1 MSQSPYRMSSE
12 MPRASPGTPPDAPAA
27 VAAMAVKGNKETRAS
42 EALAM
47 KDEQLRILGEQNTQL
62 LRSLNAMDDEIG
74 ALQQRRLVLEDEGRA
89 LRDHNFEL
97 QSKARAAE
105 AGLAK
110 AQAGAEERDTQ
121 IRVLTDHNTEL
132 LRLLEH
138 EEGQA
143 AALGAQRAALRGEL
157 DALQGRYASLLAA
170 AKTHEEVAAR
180 ASREGQLRAEE
191 VRLLRTESDQLRA
204 CNAELRMKT
213 QVELEALQEQL
224 RVRKEK
230 QYQLL
235 EHVQRL
241 EEAKRLGDDQL
252 GALEDKLRRLHER
265 GQELETQLQLEA
277 KAKRAQVDANK
288 SFFLEN
294 GNLLKD
300 KAELQQRFER
310 AEQER
315 TRMEAENR
323 DSAEQLREMAEK
335 VFQLLE
341 RLKLAELG
349 KAKALDGLK
358 LKELELLGLKKKN
371 SRLLKE
377 GTQEG
382 KARVK
387 SELDRKVLLEQLQA
401 LKKHNAQLSVRCG
414 EEVKAKLREAE
425 ERKAL
430 DDKLRTMS
438 GRLAFLLNKMQADE
452 EAKLAAKEDAKKMV
466 AQIAS
471 LQEKSAEAA
480 HKLFA
485 TAESN
490 RVVTEALRCK
500 QDELDAQRIR
510 MDALQHKVG
519 ELAAALETSGL
530 ASSAFDHDNQDEAR
544 RGGGGGGGG
553 GGEPHPDDAADALN
567 SRFFVE
573 ARAAHGGL
581 LVIKAKRQP
590 AAPQAQQQAVAF
602 LERLRVNA
610 FLKRAQKSL
619 NTKQMLVERLAAL
632 LATALAGEDAVE
644 DAKQQVAAKRDQ
656 VAHLARKAKL
666 LQEKLTAE
674 EDAKRK
680 TLLRYV
686 HEIKSRAAL
695 AQQQQQLAGGASSDS
710 STDHGV
716 LKLPESGV
724 GDEEV
729 HAIAALL
736 RNAPN
741 VKELQLRGNAV
752 TSEGA
757 RAVAAILG
765 LAGCQLRHVDL
776 RANRITKDGVR
787 VLAEALE
794 RNARTKHVYVHAGGK
809 IEALGTTSAAASA
822 LHLNAQAMSSGV
834 GATTS
839 SGLIG
844 VETICVVDVR
854 EQTSPESEPSLLDD
868 VDFVGDDADAAL
880 SFAPP
885 SALGAISGPGSA
897 FKLKMA
903 GVGAGTGAG
912 ESSAL
917 SSAGK
922 DGGSA
927 RLFSRRPLSAA
938 ALKRHKE
945 KLQQQR
951 KKKLEDT
958 RRHARKEA
966 EWNGRAGGFD
976 APPAGSSS
984 GGVPLAATPLSK
996 KLPPITNGTAAG
1008 ASAEPRRSPKAVS
1021 RTNSA
1026 PVLKKKTDDPQS
1038 GSER

>member
-1 MSQSPYRMSSE
+1 
-12 MPRASPGTPPDAPAA
+12 MPRGSPGTPLDASAA
-27 VAAMAVKGNKETRAS
+27 VAAMAIKGSKESRAS

-47 KDEQLRILGEQNTQL
+47 KDEQMRILGDQNAQL
-62 LRSLNAMDDEIG
+62 LRSLNAMDDEIS
-74 ALQQRRLVLEDEGRA
+74 ALKTRRLQLEEESRT

-105 AGLAK
+105 TSLAK
-110 AQAGAEERDTQ
+110 SQAGMAERDTQ
-121 IRVLTDHNTEL
+121 IKVLTDHNTEL

-138 EEGQA
+138 EEAQTS
-143 AALGAQRAALRGEL
+143 ALAAQRAALQSEL
-157 DALQGRYASLLAA
+157 DALQTKYASLLAT
-170 AKTHEEVAAR
+170 AKTHEEIAAR
-180 ASREGQLRAEE
+180 ATREGQLRAEE
-191 VRLLRTESDQLRA
+191 VRLLRNESDQLRA
-204 CNAELRMKT
+204 CATELKMKSA
-213 QVELEALQEQL
+213 VELEALQEQL

-235 EHVQRL
+235 EKLQQL
-241 EEAKRLGDDQL
+241 EEAKRQSDDHV
-252 GALEDKLRRLHER
+252 GALEDKLRRAHER
-265 GQELETQLQLEA
+265 AQELETQLQLEA
-277 KAKRAQVDANK
+277 KAKRAQADANK
-288 SFFLEN
+288 SFFIEN

-300 KAELQQRFER
+300 KQELQQRADR

-349 KAKALDGLK
+349 KTKALDGLK
-358 LKELELLGLKKKN
+358 LKELELLGLQKKN
-371 SRLLKE
+371 ARLLKE

-387 SELDRKVLLEQLQA
+387 SELDKKVLLEQLQA
-401 LKKHNAQLSVRCG
+401 LKKHNAQLSMRCS
-414 EEVKAKLREAE
+414 EEVKAKLKEAE
-425 ERKAL
+425 DRKAL
-430 DDKLRTMS
+430 DEKLKTMS

-452 EAKLAAKEDAKKMV
+452 EAKIVAKEEAKKMH
-466 AQIAS
+466 AQITS
-471 LQEKSAEAA
+471 LQEKSGEAA

-500 QDELDAQRIR
+500 QDELDAQTIR
-510 MDALQHKVG
+510 MDALQKKLG
-519 ELAAALETSGL
+519 ELSAALETSGL
-530 ASSAFDHDNQDEAR
+530 SSKALGDPDNQDGHRTGTFAR
-544 RGGGGGGGG
+544 DGVN
-553 GGEPHPDDAADALN
+553 GEPHPEDDALN

-573 ARAAHGGL
+573 ARASHGGL
-581 LVIKAKRQP
+581 LVIKAKRQQATP
-590 AAPQAQQQAVAF
+590 KAQQQA
-602 LERLRVNA
+602 LELLDKLGINA
-610 FLKRAQKSL
+610 FLKRAQKSM
-619 NTKQMLVERLAAL
+619 NPKQMLVERIAALLAAL
-632 LATALAGEDAVE
+632 LAAEDTADESRQHAS
-644 DAKQQVAAKRDQ
+644 AKSDQ

-695 AQQQQQLAGGASSDS
+695 VQQLSGSSSD
-710 STDHGV
+710 DHAGV

-741 VKELQLRGNAV
+741 VRELQLRGNAV

-757 RAVAAILG
+757 RAIAAVLG
-765 LAGCQLRHVDL
+765 SASCQLRHVDL
-776 RANRITKDGVR
+776 RANRISKDGVK

-809 IEALGTTSAAASA
+809 IEALGTTSTATSA
-822 LHLNAQAMSSGV
+822 LQLNAQAMSSGV
-834 GATTS
+834 SAAAS
-839 SGLIG
+839 ASNSGLIG

-854 EQTSPESEPSLLDD
+854 EQTSAETAPGLLDD
-868 VDFVGDDADAAL
+868 LDAMDGGGGGDGVSL
-880 SFAPP
+880 P
-885 SALGAISGPGSA
+885 SALGTALSGPGSA

-903 GVGAGTGAG
+903 SVGAGTGAG
-912 ESSAL
+912 EAMSST
-917 SSAGK
+917 GK
-922 DGGSA
+922 DGGGSS

-938 ALKRHKE
+938 ALKKHKE

-951 KKKLEDT
+951 KKKLEDAK
-958 RRHARKEA
+958 RQAKKEA
-966 EWNGRAGGFD
+966 EWNGRAGGLD
-976 APPAGSSS
+976 ASPAGAPPA
-984 GGVPLAATPLSK
+984 SK
-996 KLPPITNGTAAG
+996 KLPPIATTSSSATADL
-1008 ASAEPRRSPKAVS
+1008 RSPTAVS

-1026 PVLKKKTDDPQS
+1026 PVLKKKAEDPS
-1038 GSER
+1038 

>member
-1 MSQSPYRMSSE
+1 
-12 MPRASPGTPPDAPAA
+12 
-27 VAAMAVKGNKETRAS
+27 MAIKGNKETRAN

-47 KDEQLRILGEQNTQL
+47 KDEQLRILGEQNAHL
-62 LRSLNAMDDEIG
+62 LRSLNAMDDELSG
-74 ALQQRRLVLEDEGRA
+74 LKQHRLELENENRS

-97 QSKARAAE
+97 QSQARAAE
-105 AGLAK
+105 TSRTK
-110 AQAGAEERDTQ
+110 AQAGMEERDTQ

-138 EEGQA
+138 EEAQTQL
-143 AALGAQRAALRGEL
+143 LGTQHSTVRSEL
-157 DALQGRYASLLAA
+157 DALETKYASLLTA

-191 VRLLRTESDQLRA
+191 VRLLRIESDQLRA
-204 CNAELRMKT
+204 CNAELKMKT
-213 QVELEALQEQL
+213 EVELEALHEQL
-224 RVRKEK
+224 RVRKAK

-241 EEAKRLGDDQL
+241 EEAKRLSDDQL
-252 GALEDKLRRLHER
+252 HALDDKLRRVHAR
-265 GQELETQLQLEA
+265 SQELETQLQLET

-288 SFFLEN
+288 NFFLEN

-300 KAELQQRFER
+300 KAELQARLER

-323 DSAEQLREMAEK
+323 DSADQLREMAEK

-349 KAKALDGLK
+349 KVKALDGLK

-371 SRLLKE
+371 ARLLTE
-377 GTQEG
+377 GTTEG

-387 SELDRKVLLEQLQA
+387 SELDKKVLLDQLQA
-401 LKKHNAQLSVRCG
+401 LKKHNAQLSLRCSD
-414 EEVKAKLREAE
+414 EVKAKLREAE

-430 DDKLRTMS
+430 DEKLRTMS
-438 GRLAFLLNKMQADE
+438 SRLAFLLTKMQADE
-452 EAKLAAKEDAKKMV
+452 EAKLAAKEEAKKMI
-466 AQIAS
+466 AQVAS
-471 LQEKSAEAA
+471 LQDKSAETSRQ
-480 HKLFA
+480 LFA

-500 QDELDAQRIR
+500 QDELDAVRIR
-510 MDALQHKVG
+510 SDALQAKVS
-519 ELAAALETSGL
+519 ELAAALESSGL
-530 ASSAFDHDNQDEAR
+530 TLLGPPDDNQDGGR
-544 RGGGGGGGG
+544 RGTGGTT
-553 GGEPHPDDAADALN
+553 EPHPDDAAADALN
-567 SRFFVE
+567 SRFIVE

-581 LVIKAKRQP
+581 LVIRAKRQP
-590 AAPQAQQQAVAF
+590 AASLAYNQQAAAF
-602 LERLRVNA
+602 LERLHVNA

-619 NTKQMLVERLAAL
+619 NPKQMLVERLAAL
-632 LATALAGEDAVE
+632 LATALAAEDAAD
-644 DAKQQVAAKRDQ
+644 DARQQVAATREQ

-686 HEIKSRAAL
+686 HEIKARAAL
-695 AQQQQQLAGGASSDS
+695 VQSQQTTGASSNSDDS
-710 STDHGV
+710 GV

-741 VKELQLRGNAV
+741 VRELQLRGNAV
-752 TSEGA
+752 TSDGA

-765 LAGCQLRHVDL
+765 LASCQLRLVDL
-776 RANRITKDGVR
+776 RANRISKDGVR

-794 RNARTKHVYVHAGGK
+794 RNERTKHVYVHAGGK

-822 LHLNAQAMSSGV
+822 LHWNAQAMSSGV

-854 EQTSPESEPSLLDD
+854 EQTSSEHDLSRRPHDD
-868 VDFVGDDADAAL
+868 DDCDGDRDGDTLAL
-880 SFAPP
+880 STV
-885 SALGAISGPGSA
+885 GAISGPGSA

-903 GVGAGTGAG
+903 SVGAGTGASG
-912 ESSAL
+912 PSSAL
-917 SSAGK
+917 SATGK
-922 DGGSA
+922 TDSGSA

-951 KKKLEDT
+951 QKKLEDV

-966 EWNGRAGGFD
+966 EWNGRAGGLD
-976 APPAGSSS
+976 APPASSTTTTTTTTAVAGS
-984 GGVPLAATPLSK
+984 VPTVATPLSK
-996 KLPPITNGTAAG
+996 KLPPITNGTGGAAN
-1008 ASAEPRRSPKAVS
+1008 ADARRSPKAVS

-1026 PVLKKKTDDPQS
+1026 PVLQKKIGNVQS
-1038 GSER
+1038 SSER